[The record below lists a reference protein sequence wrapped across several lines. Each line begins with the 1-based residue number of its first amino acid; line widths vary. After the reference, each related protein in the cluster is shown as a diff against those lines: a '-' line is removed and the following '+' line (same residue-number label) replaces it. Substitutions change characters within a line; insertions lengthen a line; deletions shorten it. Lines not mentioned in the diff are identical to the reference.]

1 MDKLE
6 AAKELQKMIDLLPER
21 LDITERRRKEALEIA
36 IKELKNMLK
45 GIDVS
50 EHNGVMNWTTVKNAG
65 MDFAIIRLGFGNKH
79 LDGSFYDNFNGA
91 KMAGLKVG
99 VYYYS
104 YAMTPEEAKAEAQY
118 LLYILKDCIS
128 YRLKVKLLTRGKD
141 LKLMFFF
148 FK

>member
-36 IKELKNMLK
+36 IKELKHMLK

-50 EHNGVMNWTTVKNAG
+50 EHNGIVNWNKVKNAG

-79 LDGSFYDNFNGA
+79 LDGSFYDNYNGA

-104 YAMTPEEAKAEAQY
+104 YAMTPEEAKSHRPKVVLTDGENK
-118 LLYILKDCIS
+118 ITKVTS
-128 YRLKVKLLTRGKD
+128 YEKHGLLTEM
-141 LKLMFFF
+141 L
-148 FK
+148 